1 MREKHVIREGA
12 QPAIRRIYFHHKDL
26 EEYEGG
32 SGMWRLVNGPSRLQY
47 ERDSANLMRDPAAF
61 ADAMRRALVEWPNS
75 CTNAFT
81 TNGMNQR
88 AWLGHAGC
96 YLATGSPE
104 ETTRL
109 GWHTLNEPEQHAANA
124 AADLVISEWRGR
136 ALTAHSLQFD
146 LFDILE
152 GSQDA

>member
-12 QPAIRRIYFHHKDL
+12 QPAIRRTYFHHKDL

-32 SGMWRLVNGPSRLQY
+32 AGVWRIVSGARATGY
-47 ERDSANLMRDPAAF
+47 IEASADLMRDPAGF
-61 ADAMRRALVEWPNS
+61 ADAMRVALAKWPNS

-81 TNGMNQR
+81 TNGMNHK

-109 GWHTLNEPEQHAANA
+109 GWHTLNEDEQREANA
-124 AADLVISEWRGR
+124 AADLVISEWRGH
-136 ALTAHSLQFD
+136 ALASHSLQFD
-146 LFDILE
+146 LFSILE
-152 GSQDA
+152 GHDA